1 VGGRAGLRKGTG
13 SYPAPVPV
21 PETTRAFSAGAHC
34 LDDTVIQADVG
45 ARPAAPVTPVRGD
58 TGIRRAAVLAGVAVL
73 TLVAAIGVLFA
84 PVDADNPVVQ
94 WPKAS
99 QPIRSTVVPL
109 VPYRPL
115 SLDARVPCAVLAALD
130 QRAGGGEALRTLP
143 ATAGTGGQVSQGLVV
158 SVNAGLVRVTA
169 SGRTLI
175 RELLPGDQCTY
186 RVLAD
191 AGGVRVLRDGPGAGA
206 PHDPGAGVPHNP
218 ATRGPASVPVPQV
231 NELTTDAEGLPVAA
245 GLAVTLQPDSRYESS
260 PTTVKTVLLGLCAA
274 ALLVL
279 LGLAWRW
286 WGGDRIR
293 LARPRLRAADAVL
306 VAVSLAWVVLAP
318 TNFDDSWYELM
329 ARGAGASG
337 SLGNAIYMFN
347 VTENPFVA
355 SQYVLQLWGT
365 LGGWGLAWMRL
376 VPLIYGL
383 ITWLLLRLLLVT
395 FGPEL
400 DAARATW
407 ALLVAYLLWWLPYGM
422 TLRPEPLIVLF
433 ATATLLLSELARRRH
448 SVGVFAAATTSAALA
463 MTVSPSGLVAAAP
476 LVMAVPWLSTWWRA
490 RPVSARLAAVLLL
503 VATGS
508 AVVLVGCADA
518 TLGDVL
524 ESTAVHQWYYQ
535 AFPWYQEFVHYQT
548 ILSFQDSSQW
558 ARRAPVVLTIAV
570 VLVVGL
576 TSLVQTCWRPTG
588 PVGNGDD
595 PVRRLLVSSAVGSAL
610 ALALLAPTPTKFVNH
625 FGAAAAVPMVLLT
638 AALLHAPFRLP
649 LRPRRADV
657 MTATMAAGVLVGA
670 VSWSFAGPNIW
681 RPYSDRGQPFGNHL
695 TLAEDRVDLVS
706 VRPRLGPVQLAN
718 PLLWVAVALAAACA
732 MWWWRRRGMDRGP
745 AADRAVLVAG
755 STALVVMTLV
765 VFAWAPLR
773 QYPGWSVALSAV
785 RSAHG
790 QPCAL
795 ADYAQIAVDTPAQ
808 PVPTGTP
815 TTTGSFAEAAQQP
828 APVPP
833 PAPGTL
839 IWHNAIG
846 YDPGR
851 DLDTGSLTRPAGWL
865 LSPWFTLPAALPS
878 GGGSTL
884 LLPVLGAPAGQRLIL
899 QYATASGPD
908 PAVAG
913 QVALQLDRAV
923 PQTEWNELAVA
934 LDRLGKTRPSQV
946 RLVLWTPTAGADSWL
961 AVGQPRLAD
970 WRPLSTLT
978 AGRSVYV
985 DQLTAAFLPCLQ
997 QVGVQHGIARAP
1009 EILVLSDEGFGRGFL
1024 DLGFEVWR
1032 GGSQVPASRSATT
1045 VRIPSRLAPSGPPS
1059 LPWGR
1064 VERVI
1069 YDHPT
1074 GLVDLHVSEVRRAG
1088 WARLPTL
1095 AAKNYHGD
1103 VG

>member
-1 VGGRAGLRKGTG
+1 MGGRAGLRKGTG

-21 PETTRAFSAGAHC
+21 PETTRALPPGAGC
-34 LDDTVIQADVG
+34 LDETMIRADVG
-45 ARPAAPVTPVRGD
+45 ARPAAPVASG
-58 TGIRRAAVLAGVAVL
+58 RRTRTWRVAVLAGMALFTLLAAV
-73 TLVAAIGVLFA
+73 GVLLG
-84 PVDADNPVVQ
+84 PVVADNPVVQ
-94 WPKAS
+94 WPKAG
-99 QPIRSTVVPL
+99 QPVRSTLVPL

-115 SLDARVPCAVLAALD
+115 SLDARVPCAVLATLD
-130 QRAGGGEALRTLP
+130 QRVGGGEALRTLP
-143 ATAGTGGQVSQGLVV
+143 ATAGKAGRVSQGLIV
-158 SVNAGLVRVTA
+158 SVSGGIVRVTA
-169 SGRTLI
+169 SGRTLV
-175 RELLPGDQCTY
+175 REPLPSDQCTY

-191 AGGVRVLRDGPGAGA
+191 AGGIRVLRDGPGAGV
-206 PHDPGAGVPHNP
+206 PQDPGAGVPQDP
-218 ATRGPASVPVPQV
+218 AMRGAASVPVPQV
-231 NELTTDAEGLPVAA
+231 NELATDVENQPVAA
-245 GLAVTLQPDSRYESS
+245 GLAVTLHPDSRYESS
-260 PTTVKTVLLGLCAA
+260 PTALKTILLGLCAA

-293 LARPRLRAADAVL
+293 LARPPLRAADAVL
-306 VAVSLAWVVLAP
+306 VAASLAWVVLAP

-355 SQYVLQLWGT
+355 SQYVLQFWGA

-383 ITWLLLRLLLVT
+383 LTWVLLRLLLVT

-400 DAARATW
+400 GTAKAAW

-422 TLRPEPLIVLF
+422 TLRPEPLIVLL
-433 ATATLLLSELARRRH
+433 AAATLLLSELARRRH
-448 SVGVFAAATTSAALA
+448 SVGIFAAATTTAVLA

-476 LVMAVPWLSTWWRA
+476 LVLALPWLSVWWRA
-490 RPVSARLAAVLLL
+490 RPGSARLAAALLV

-508 AVVLVGCADA
+508 ALVLVGCADA

-524 ESTAVHQWYYQ
+524 EATAVHQWYYQ

-570 VLVVGL
+570 VLVVTISAARRL
-576 TSLVQTCWRPTG
+576 ITG
-588 PVGNGDD
+588 AGDGDD
-595 PVRRLLVSSAVGSAL
+595 PVQRLLVSSAAGSAL

-625 FGAAAAVPMVLLT
+625 FGAAAAVPTVLLT
-638 AALLHAPFRLP
+638 AALLRAPFHLP
-649 LRPRRADV
+649 LPPRRADV
-657 MTATMAAGVLVGA
+657 LIATVAAALLVGA

-695 TLAEDRVDLVS
+695 TLAQDRVDLTG

-718 PLLWVAVALAAACA
+718 PLLWAAVALAAAGA
-732 MWWWRRRGMDRGP
+732 MWWWRRRGVDRGLV
-745 AADRAVLVAG
+745 ADHAVLVAG
-755 STALVVMTLV
+755 STALVVMTLA
-765 VFAWAPLR
+765 VFVWAPLR

-785 RSAHG
+785 QSAHG

-795 ADYAQIAVDTPAQ
+795 ADYAQVAVDSPAQ
-808 PVPTGTP
+808 PVPAGTP
-815 TTTGSFAEAAQQP
+815 IVTGSFAEAAQQP
-828 APVPP
+828 KPVPP
-833 PAPGTL
+833 PAPDTL
-839 IWHNAIG
+839 IWHNAAG
-846 YDPGR
+846 YDTSH
-851 DLDTGSLTRPAGWL
+851 DLDTGPLTRPAGWL
-865 LSPWFTLPAALPS
+865 VTPWFTLPAALPS
-878 GGGSTL
+878 SGGSTL
-884 LLPVLGAPAGQRLIL
+884 LLPVLGAAAGQRLTL
-899 QYATASGPD
+899 QYATAPGPD

-934 LDRLGKTRPSQV
+934 VDRLGKIRPSHV
-946 RLVLWTPTAGADSWL
+946 RLVLWTQTSSADSWL
-961 AVGQPRLAD
+961 AVGQPRLAH

-978 AGRSVYV
+978 AGRPVYV
-985 DQLTAAFLPCLQ
+985 DQLTAAFLPCLD
-997 QVGVQHGIARAP
+997 QVGVQHGVARAP
-1009 EILVLSDEGFGRGFL
+1009 EVLVLSDEGFGRGFL

-1045 VRIPSRLAPSGPPS
+1045 VRVPSRLVPSGPPS

-1074 GLVDLHVSEVRRAG
+1074 GLVDLQLGELQRAG
-1088 WARLPTL
+1088 WTRLPTL
-1095 AAKNYHGD
+1095 ATKSYHGD
-1103 VG
+1103 AG